1 MDETQ
6 LVCMGSRCGRDD
18 SLIVVLD
25 FARNPLSSVKGKKK
39 VPSSYV
45 KSEVLNY
52 ILPNQAESSNIRN
65 IPFSLFIYNE
75 RENESRKYYDFFKW
89 LFAVPLCSL
98 LFLKILKNRKM

>member
-6 LVCMGSRCGRDD
+6 VVCMGSRCGRDD

-25 FARNPLSSVKGKKK
+25 FARNHVSCVKGEKKL
-39 VPSSYV
+39 PSSYV

-52 ILPNQAESSNIRN
+52 ILPNQAESTNIRN
-65 IPFSLFIYNE
+65 IPFSLCFYNE
-75 RENESRKYYDFFKW
+75 TKNESRKYYDFFKW